1 MKTLKIAIVFLLCFN
16 VLIGFSQEKTRR
28 QLRNE
33 KKVEKQKE
41 IQKLIDAK
49 EFQFVARNS
58 NSQTF
63 RMIDLTANPNF
74 IKFKPDF
81 IKSEMPFFGR
91 GFSGLGY
98 GGSDTG
104 LKFEGKPEK
113 FVVNKQKKGFQI
125 DVAVKGS
132 QDFFNMTLFVSF
144 EGSSTLTIISNNR
157 ESISYFG
164 EIFPLEEEK
173 KQ

>member
-1 MKTLKIAIVFLLCFN
+1 MEQKI
-16 VLIGFSQEKTRR
+16 
-28 QLRNE
+28 
-33 KKVEKQKE
+33 EKQKE
-41 IQKLIDAK
+41 IEKLINAK

-58 NSQTF
+58 NSPTF
-63 RMIDLTANPNF
+63 RMIDLSIIPNF
-74 IKFKPDF
+74 ITFKPDF

-113 FVVNKQKKGFQI
+113 FVVNKHKKGYQI
-125 DVAVKGS
+125 EASVRGQ
-132 QDFFNMTLFVSF
+132 QDFFNITLIVSS
-144 EGSSTLTIISNNR
+144 EGNSTLTIISNNR

-164 EIFPLEEEK
+164 EISAIEKEEK
-173 KQ
+173 

>member
-1 MKTLKIAIVFLLCFN
+1 MKTHKIAVLILLCFN
-16 VLIGFSQEKTRR
+16 ILIGFSQEKTRR
-28 QLRNE
+28 QLRSE
-33 KKVEKQKE
+33 KNLEKQTAIE
-41 IQKLIDAK
+41 KLIEAK

-63 RMIDLTANPNF
+63 RMIDLSIIPNF

-104 LKFEGKPEK
+104 LKFEGKPERFLISK
-113 FVVNKQKKGFQI
+113 VKKGYQI
-125 DVAVKGS
+125 DVTVKGQ
-132 QDFFNMTLFVSF
+132 QDLFNMTLFVSF
-144 EGSSTLTIISNNR
+144 QGSSTLTIISNNR

-164 EIFPLEEEK
+164 EISAIEK
-173 KQ
+173 ENK

>member
-1 MKTLKIAIVFLLCFN
+1 MKTYKVAMVFLLFFN
-16 VLIGFSQEKTRR
+16 VLTGFSQEKTRK
-28 QLRNE
+28 QLRIEKSIE
-33 KKVEKQKE
+33 KKKE
-41 IQKLIDAK
+41 IEKLIDAK
-49 EFQFVARNS
+49 EFQFVARNL

-63 RMIDLTANPNF
+63 RMVDLSIIPNF
-74 IKFKPDF
+74 IQFKPDF

-113 FVVNKQKKGFQI
+113 FVVNKQKKGYQI
-125 DVAVKGS
+125 DVAVKGQ
-132 QDFFNMTLFVSF
+132 QDFFNITLSVLF

-164 EIFPLEEEK
+164 EISPLEEEEK
-173 KQ
+173 K

>member
-1 MKTLKIAIVFLLCFN
+1 MKTHKIAVLILLCFN
-16 VLIGFSQEKTRR
+16 ILIGFSQEKTRR
-28 QLRNE
+28 QLRSE
-33 KKVEKQKE
+33 KNLEKQTAIE
-41 IQKLIDAK
+41 KLIEAK

-63 RMIDLTANPNF
+63 RMIDLSIIPNF

-81 IKSEMPFFGR
+81 IRSEMPFFGR

-104 LKFEGKPEK
+104 LKFEGKPERFLISK
-113 FVVNKQKKGFQI
+113 VKKGYQI
-125 DVAVKGS
+125 DVTVKGH
-132 QDFFNMTLFVSF
+132 QDLFNMTLFVSF
-144 EGSSTLTIISNNR
+144 QGSSTLTIISNNR

-164 EIFPLEEEK
+164 EISAIEK
-173 KQ
+173 ENK

>member
-1 MKTLKIAIVFLLCFN
+1 MKTHKIAVLILLCFN
-16 VLIGFSQEKTRR
+16 ILIGFSQEKTRR
-28 QLRNE
+28 QLRSE
-33 KKVEKQKE
+33 KNLEKQTAIE
-41 IQKLIDAK
+41 KLIEAK

-63 RMIDLTANPNF
+63 RMIDLSIIPNF
-74 IKFKPDF
+74 VKFNPDF

-104 LKFEGKPEK
+104 LKFEGKPERFLISK
-113 FVVNKQKKGFQI
+113 VKKGYQI
-125 DVAVKGS
+125 DVTVKGQ
-132 QDFFNMTLFVSF
+132 QDLFNMTLFVSF
-144 EGSSTLTIISNNR
+144 QGSSTLTIISNNR

-164 EIFPLEEEK
+164 EISAIEK
-173 KQ
+173 ENK

>member
-1 MKTLKIAIVFLLCFN
+1 MKTYKIAIVFLLCFN
-16 VLIGFSQEKTRR
+16 VLIGFSQEQTRR

-33 KKVEKQKE
+33 KRVEKQKE
-41 IQKLIDAK
+41 VEKLINAK
-49 EFQFVARNS
+49 EFQFVARNL

-63 RMIDLTANPNF
+63 QMIDLSIIPNF
-74 IKFKPDF
+74 IQFKPDF

-113 FVVNKQKKGFQI
+113 FIVKKKKKGYQI
-125 DVAVKGS
+125 DVEVKGQ
-132 QDFFNMTLFVSF
+132 QDFFNITLSVLF

-164 EIFPLEEEK
+164 EISPLEEEK
-173 KQ
+173 K

>member
-33 KKVEKQKE
+33 KRVEKQKE

-58 NSQTF
+58 NSQSF